1 MKVTLEGSNSA
12 EIFSPSNGDI
22 GLRLLSLWEM
32 VMGWCVNFF
41 FVFFWVKILSLEKVQ
56 GMFVWLYFFYDEVLL
71 YVVALFTS
79 RSNLLMSV

>member
-1 MKVTLEGSNSA
+1 MCQL
-12 EIFSPSNGDI
+12 F
-22 GLRLLSLWEM
+22 
-32 VMGWCVNFF
+32 CV
-41 FVFFWVKILSLEKVQ
+41 FWVKILSFEKVQ

>member
-1 MKVTLEGSNSA
+1 V
-12 EIFSPSNGDI
+12 GDGG
-22 GLRLLSLWEM
+22 GLVCQLF
-32 VMGWCVNFF
+32 CV
-41 FVFFWVKILSLEKVQ
+41 FWVKILSFEKVQ